1 MSSFADVGLRRREIR
16 GDTGRYGEIWVYTG
30 GALGEERD
38 VLERSEL
45 DLEDTAWLGVRVM
58 GLGLGFGLG
67 FRVRVR
73 VRVGLRVGVR
83 C

>member
-1 MSSFADVGLRRREIR
+1 M
-16 GDTGRYGEIWVYTG
+16 GRHGEIWVYTG